1 MHILCT
7 ADNNSWRLLKASAR
21 VMLRNRKLFWFVAL
35 SVLLSTL
42 MILFFFAPVVLH
54 PTGFH
59 LDQKEHWLALKKN
72 FLPLVEHPSARV
84 SLYLLLIYFSSMFLT
99 TFFNV
104 AFYSE
109 IMAALNGRG
118 VSLRRGL

>member
-1 MHILCT
+1 MNIFST
-7 ADNNSWRLLKASAR
+7 VEKQSWQLLKASVN
-21 VMLRNRKLFWFVAL
+21 VMLRNRKLLWFVVL
-35 SVLLSTL
+35 DGLLSTL
-42 MILFFFAPVVLH
+42 MMLFFLAPVVLH
-54 PTGFH
+54 PTGYN

-84 SLYLLLIYFSSMFLT
+84 SLYLFVIYFGSMFLT

-109 IMAALNGRG
+109 IIAALNGRG
-118 VSLRRGL
+118 VSLRRG